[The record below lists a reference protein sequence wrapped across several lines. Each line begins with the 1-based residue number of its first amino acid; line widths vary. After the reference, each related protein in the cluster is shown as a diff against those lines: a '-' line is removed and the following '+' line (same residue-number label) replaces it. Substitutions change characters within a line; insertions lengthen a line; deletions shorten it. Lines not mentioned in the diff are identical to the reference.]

1 MKKILFLT
9 AFVLVSSIVSAQTPT
24 TTQQTTP
31 NKLTVAPLQS
41 LPQNKPSD
49 GTTRA
54 KKPTAAIGDVAE
66 YFRKISG
73 GTPRDKKPT
82 ETGHK

>member
-9 AFVLVSSIVSAQTPT
+9 AFVLVSGIVSAQTPT

-31 NKLTVAPLQS
+31 TKQSAPVPSPSQS
-41 LPQNKPSD
+41 KPSD